1 MLKRVC
7 SQSTTHTRQPDER
20 WPTGIHSADGSDS
33 RSTSVPSTP
42 RATQHTISARSWPFS
57 PPTFQPQT
65 PDRAGFSHHLDASAP
80 AFVPGALPSPRPLP
94 QETVSN
100 SAPVSG
106 SESPVSWTS
115 RHSSKDSED
124 WSPIDD
130 PNIAFVQL
138 KMQISELTTHRR
150 PDEKRD
156 AAFLRDLQRRL
167 EEIKKDYL
175 FDEVEAES
183 QYRIERERA
192 DARLLQSKLRGTAPR
207 APATHA
213 TPTTPS
219 KANMPSAQRPRSSSV
234 AKVDVF
240 EEDYD
245 GSVGGMFELLE
256 EMPATEVTESGT
268 TVNVRD
274 MALPKHWSGR
284 TSKSVLQ
291 ERVHKVDRFA
301 AVTYTD
307 ISGSSRAKRAKVIIR
322 WAGGKSDSWS
332 MDDVGC
338 YDMSQAEQYI
348 STVALHA
355 LAFRQ
360 SEGFALGNTASTTS
374 QTAFRLLPAIHR
386 DLWDE
391 LEKRRLAQDD
401 AINRGIWAKLRSILE
416 PKLSTERE
424 VRLLA

>member
-1 MLKRVC
+1 MV
-7 SQSTTHTRQPDER
+7 SS
-20 WPTGIHSADGSDS
+20 
-33 RSTSVPSTP
+33 
-42 RATQHTISARSWPFS
+42 
-57 PPTFQPQT
+57 
-65 PDRAGFSHHLDASAP
+65 SAP
-80 AFVPGALPSPRPLP
+80 ASGSASP
-94 QETVSN
+94 
-100 SAPVSG
+100 APVSEG
-106 SESPVSWTS
+106 D
-115 RHSSKDSED
+115 RHSSKNSGH

-130 PNIAFVQL
+130 PNAAFVHL
-138 KMQISELTTHRR
+138 KMQISELTTHRQ

-156 AAFLRDLQRRL
+156 ASFLRDLQLRL
-167 EEIKKDYL
+167 QEIKKDYL

-183 QYRIERERA
+183 QFRIERERA
-192 DARLLQSKLRGTAPR
+192 DARLLQSKLRGTAPK
-207 APATHA
+207 APVTPS
-213 TPTTPS
+213 TPTTPR
-219 KANMPSAQRPRSSSV
+219 KARPTSTQSSRSSSV
-234 AKVDVF
+234 TKANIF
-240 EEDYD
+240 EEDDDDDD

-256 EMPATEVTESGT
+256 EMPTTEVSQSGV

-284 TSKSVLQ
+284 TPKSVLQ

-301 AVTYTD
+301 AITYTD

-332 MDDVGC
+332 MDDVAC

-360 SEGFALGNTASTTS
+360 AEGFALGNTASTTS

-401 AINRGIWAKLRSILE
+401 ATNRAIWGKLRLILA
-416 PKLSTERE
+416 PKLKTERE
-424 VRLLA
+424 VRLAVQLLHR

>member
-1 MLKRVC
+1 MV
-7 SQSTTHTRQPDER
+7 SS
-20 WPTGIHSADGSDS
+20 SA
-33 RSTSVPSTP
+33 
-42 RATQHTISARSWPFS
+42 
-57 PPTFQPQT
+57 
-65 PDRAGFSHHLDASAP
+65 L
-80 AFVPGALPSPRPLP
+80 
-94 QETVSN
+94 
-100 SAPVSG
+100 VSG
-106 SESPVSWTS
+106 NDSPMLWAG
-115 RHSSKDSED
+115 RHSSNNSED
-124 WSPIDD
+124 WPSIDD
-130 PNIAFVQL
+130 PNTAFVQL
-138 KMQISELTTHRR
+138 KMQISELTTHRQ
-150 PDEKRD
+150 PTEKRD
-156 AAFLRDLQRRL
+156 ATFLRDLQRRL
-167 EEIKKDYL
+167 EEVKKDYL

-183 QYRIERERA
+183 QYRIERKRA
-192 DARLLQSKLRGTAPR
+192 DARLLQSKLRGTAPM
-207 APATHA
+207 PSI
-213 TPTTPS
+213 TPTTSTTPRKSDITRPS
-219 KANMPSAQRPRSSSV
+219 RSSSV
-234 AKVDVF
+234 TTMDVF
-240 EEDYD
+240 EDDDD

-256 EMPATEVTESGT
+256 AMPTTEITQSGT

-307 ISGSSRAKRAKVIIR
+307 ISGSSRAKRAQVVIR
-322 WAGGKSDSWS
+322 WAGGTSESWS
-332 MDDVGC
+332 MDDVAC

-360 SEGFALGNTASTTS
+360 SEGFALGNTASTNS

-401 AINRGIWAKLRSILE
+401 ATNREIWAKLRSILA

-424 VRLLA
+424 VRLIVRMLSW